1 MVSTPTIPKLELSI
15 LDHAIYDLSMRTG
28 YFHPEYI
35 DDGYEVCRALV
46 TGERQDSELEP
57 IERVELHDF
66 IFALHCK
73 VADATPMHDRMYR
86 DGRHIDFMYSRDL
99 EDFVPIVPT
108 PPIVLR
114 TLINSSYIVL
124 MALDYTD
131 EATSYAI
138 FKSEK
143 KVDMDFVT
151 DFIRSIREG
160 GVDTIKVVV
169 QSTKQSE
176 YSYMAIDFNPVL

>member
-1 MVSTPTIPKLELSI
+1 MVSTPTVPKLELSI
-15 LDHAIYDLSMRTG
+15 LDHAIYDFSMCMG
-28 YFHPEYI
+28 YFNPEHI
-35 DDGYEVCRALV
+35 DEGYEVCKALV

-73 VADATPMHDRMYR
+73 VADATPMHDRMYSE
-86 DGRHIDFMYSRDL
+86 GKHIDFMYSRDL
-99 EDFVPIVPT
+99 EDFIPIMPT
-108 PPIVLR
+108 PTKVLR
-114 TLINSSYIVL
+114 SLINNSYIVL

-131 EATSYAI
+131 DATSYAI

-143 KVDMDFVT
+143 KVDEDFVN
-151 DFIRSIREG
+151 DFIRSVREG

-169 QSTKQSE
+169 QSTRQSD
-176 YSYMAIDFNPVL
+176 YSYMSIDFNPVP